1 MSKSKWTDEALI
13 KAIEEGGSL
22 REVALEYLCTEAG
35 FYESTAAHILQ
46 YGGHEEDA
54 EDVFQESLIVLD
66 RTIRE
71 GRFLEG
77 HTLKAYFVAVAKQY
91 WYGLRRTKK
100 RRQEHSMPEVDQF
113 EESIEMRFIS
123 EERKENLA
131 KAIEQTGER
140 CKMILEL
147 YQLQYSS
154 QEIADIIQLS
164 SAEMAKKETY
174 RCRLKLKSFLETHP
188 AWKNLLT

>member
-1 MSKSKWTDEALI
+1 MSKSKWTDDALI
-13 KAIEEGGSL
+13 RAIEAGGNL
-22 REVALEYLCTEAG
+22 REAALEYLCTEAG
-35 FYESTAAHILQ
+35 LYESAAAHILQ

-71 GRFLEG
+71 GRFQEG
-77 HTLKAYFVAVAKQY
+77 HTLKAYFIAVAKQY
-91 WYGLRRTKK
+91 WYGQWRTKK
-100 RRQEHSMPEVDQF
+100 RRQAHSRPEVDEL

-140 CKMILEL
+140 CKIILEL
-147 YQLQYSS
+147 YQLHYSA
-154 QEIADIIQLS
+154 QEIADRVQLS

-174 RCRLKLKSFLETHP
+174 RCRLKLKAFLEAHP
-188 AWKNLLT
+188 AWKNLIT